1 LSIKD
6 WEFNMLNFLYAF
18 DKNYNIQAFVSIYSV
33 LQSITEKIN
42 LFLILDDT
50 NIDISI
56 PLKIQNHKNIK
67 SIVIKKIEINENLY
81 NLEESHVSKATF
93 YRLFISDLFDDKEL
107 KFIYLDSDII
117 CVNNPA
123 HLLRKQF
130 EDMSKD
136 KKFLGFADE
145 LYRQQYEEPF
155 DRLNMKS
162 DKYFNAGVMLVD
174 LFYWNKNNLTEKSLN
189 AVKKLKNKAKFWD
202 QDILNSIIDG
212 NYLSLNDELNY
223 RTSYLNKNKNIQ
235 DLTFVHYSGKSKP
248 WDIGGILEEFSDVY
262 QLYFKELFGRQ
273 YHLVCRNRK
282 NSTRK
287 LFKNFIGLYKNK
299 KLNFYRYVFESI
311 FVIIKK

>member
-1 LSIKD
+1 
-6 WEFNMLNFLYAF
+6 MLNFLYAF

-56 PLKIQNHKNIK
+56 PLKKIQNHKNIK

-93 YRLFISDLFDDKEL
+93 YRLFISDLFYGKDL

-136 KKFLGFADE
+136 
-145 LYRQQYEEPF
+145 
-155 DRLNMKS
+155 
-162 DKYFNAGVMLVD
+162 
-174 LFYWNKNNLTEKSLN
+174 NK
-189 AVKKLKNKAKFWD
+189 
-202 QDILNSIIDG
+202 I
-212 NYLSLNDELNY
+212 
-223 RTSYLNKNKNIQ
+223 
-235 DLTFVHYSGKSKP
+235 P
-248 WDIGGILEEFSDVY
+248 WI
-262 QLYFKELFGRQ
+262 
-273 YHLVCRNRK
+273 CR
-282 NSTRK
+282 
-287 LFKNFIGLYKNK
+287 
-299 KLNFYRYVFESI
+299 
-311 FVIIKK
+311 

>member
-1 LSIKD
+1 MSIKD

-93 YRLFISDLFDDKEL
+93 YRLFISDLFDDKEQ

-145 LYRQQYEEPF
+145 LYRQQY
-155 DRLNMKS
+155 
-162 DKYFNAGVMLVD
+162 
-174 LFYWNKNNLTEKSLN
+174 
-189 AVKKLKNKAKFWD
+189 
-202 QDILNSIIDG
+202 
-212 NYLSLNDELNY
+212 
-223 RTSYLNKNKNIQ
+223 
-235 DLTFVHYSGKSKP
+235 
-248 WDIGGILEEFSDVY
+248 
-262 QLYFKELFGRQ
+262 
-273 YHLVCRNRK
+273 
-282 NSTRK
+282 
-287 LFKNFIGLYKNK
+287 
-299 KLNFYRYVFESI
+299 
-311 FVIIKK
+311 